1 MLARGASTSDE
12 ITAHKSLSSM
22 VIEAVR
28 VSESLLLRA
37 NHRAP
42 DPDSTLGRAFTEA
55 GALEARNHLTDAVL
69 QAEYGL
75 LSACDHARA
84 FSTLIRGEHQSS
96 TALMT
101 LARGCIEAVGRVRW
115 LVQDLDFVTLA
126 HRSISLLYVDLK
138 YPMQHGE
145 MLLDRD
151 GGDVDPGERRHYY
164 ESELVRLGLP
174 KPQRVEITKLV
185 EMVAASD
192 IAHQDG
198 KQLYSV
204 LSSIAHG
211 HRSGIN
217 AFVQISEGKEVL
229 GLAASLPVITEFALQ
244 MTVTLVSTA
253 EAMSQ
258 WYGDPADERSRIDA
272 AWGRIGA
279 RLATLPAV
287 AYLNEQS

>member
-1 MLARGASTSDE
+1 MRTADE
-12 ITAHKSLSSM
+12 ITACISLSSM
-22 VIEAVR
+22 LIEAAR
-28 VSESLLLRA
+28 VSESLLRRA

-42 DPDSTLGRAFTEA
+42 DPDSTLGRAFMEA
-55 GALEARNHLTDAVL
+55 GVLDARNHLTDAVL

-84 FSTLIRGEHQSS
+84 FSTLIRGDRRPA

-101 LARGCIEAVGRVRW
+101 LARGCLEAVGRVRW
-115 LVQDLDFVTLA
+115 LVQDLDFATLA
-126 HRSISLLYVDLK
+126 HRSISLLYADLK

-151 GGDVDPGERRHYY
+151 GGDVDPGERRSYY
-164 ESELVRLGLP
+164 EGELERLGVA
-174 KPQRVEITKLV
+174 KPLKIEITRLV
-185 EMVAASD
+185 EEVAASD

-204 LSSIAHG
+204 LSSVAHG

-217 AFVQISEGKEVL
+217 AFVQTSPDNVVL
-229 GLAASLPVITEFALQ
+229 GLGASLPTVTEFALQ

-258 WYGDPADERSRIDA
+258 WYGHPKDEQSRIDA
-272 AWGRIGA
+272 ARGRIGA
-279 RLATLPAV
+279 RLATIPSI
-287 AYLNEQS
+287 AYLNE